1 MDVKIDSYGVTDIGE
16 RSANE
21 DQFLIADLRRAMVVE
36 QTSLVQ
42 NDGSF
47 FWGTGL
53 RYLYL
58 VADGV
63 GGAGQGE
70 EASRAATA
78 AIERHLLHTMPWLL
92 SLRQD
97 SEDDL
102 VNELKRIMQSSGD
115 AAGEVVKSDLSPHK
129 PATTLTMAYV
139 IWPRMYVVHA
149 GDCRC
154 YVYRSGEI
162 RQITTDHT
170 VAQQLADRGILDQD
184 KADDSRWSNVLWN
197 SLGGDKPGVVA
208 VVHKATLWPGDT
220 ILLCTDGITH
230 SLDDDRIASI
240 IGEASSAEK
249 ASTALIAAARDNGAQ
264 GNATA
269 VVARF
274 GPV

>member
-1 MDVKIDSYGVTDIGE
+1 MNVKIDSYGATDIGK
-16 RSANE
+16 RSTNE

-36 QTSLVQ
+36 QTSLDQ

-63 GGAGQGE
+63 GGAGQGD

-78 AIERHLLHTMPWLL
+78 AIERHLLHAMPWFL

-102 VNELKRIMQSSGD
+102 VSELKRIMQGSSD
-115 AAGEVVKSDLSPHK
+115 AAGEVVKSDHSPHQ

-149 GDCRC
+149 GDSRC
-154 YVYRSGEI
+154 YVCRSGEI

-170 VAQQLADRGILDQD
+170 VAQQLVERGVLDEE
-184 KADDSRWSNVLWN
+184 KVDDTRWSNVLWN
-197 SLGGDKPGVVA
+197 SLGGDKPNVIA
-208 VVHKATLWPGDT
+208 EVHRATLWPGDT

-240 IGEASSAEK
+240 IGEASSAEI
-249 ASTALIAAARDNGAQ
+249 AGTALIAAAKDGDAED
-264 GNATA
+264 NATA

-274 GPV
+274 NPA